1 MTRSSKTRRALCC
14 GVFAML
20 TTAAFA
26 QQAVDTTPS
35 KKTIEDA
42 AAEGCDGVSSVMR
55 RCADQAAA
63 AAKRDAD
70 AKSDDALTRSR
81 AATKAA
87 FDRRDQR
94 ARDDAL
100 KGEPPPVS
108 TPVGD
113 AQKLGG
119 VEVTGKSDNPQSVE
133 EVIQKALNPASASN
147 GNGTTSR
154 YAPNGSRYDC
164 IEKCVGPA
172 CCVEVRSMP
181 DPARNSNSIG
191 H

>member
-1 MTRSSKTRRALCC
+1 MTHHSRNGLVLCC
-14 GVFAML
+14 GIFVLMTA
-20 TTAAFA
+20 AAFA
-26 QQAVDTTPS
+26 QQAVDTAPS
-35 KKTIEDA
+35 KKTLEDA
-42 AAEGCDGVSSVMR
+42 AAEGCDGVSSVIR
-55 RCADQAAA
+55 RCADQAAE
-63 AAKRDAD
+63 AAKRDA
-70 AKSDDALTRSR
+70 AKKSDDALIRSR
-81 AATKAA
+81 AAAKAA
-87 FDRRDQR
+87 FDRQDQR
-94 ARDDAL
+94 GRDDAL
-100 KGEPPPVS
+100 KGEAPSVS

-119 VEVTGKSDNPQSVE
+119 VEVTGKSVNPQSVE
-133 EVIQKALNPASASN
+133 EVIQKALNPPSVSN

-181 DPARNSNSIG
+181 DPAHSSNSIG